1 VTPRPKTREVAA
13 MPDGEPDLWSDDD
26 RLLAELGEAVRAADD
41 VPGRFVDAAKAA
53 FAWRTIDAELA
64 RLSYDSLDDE
74 QTRVVT
80 RADDAAVRALTFM
93 ADRLTIELEI
103 TAESVLGQVVP
114 AQPGQLFVQVG
125 TDQQRTSPIDEVG
138 CFVVEPVPTGPFRLH
153 CRTADGAEVRTGWI
167 TL

>member
-1 VTPRPKTREVAA
+1 
-13 MPDGEPDLWSDDD
+13 MPDAEPDLWSDDE
-26 RLLAELGEAVRAADD
+26 RLLAELREALRAAED
-41 VPGRFVDAAKAA
+41 VPGHFVDAAKTA

-74 QTRVVT
+74 QTRMAT

-103 TAESVLGQVVP
+103 TADSVLGQVVP
-114 AQPGQLFVQVG
+114 AQPGRLFVQLG
-125 TDQQRTSPIDEVG
+125 TGQQHTSPIDEIG
-138 CFVVEPVPTGPFRLH
+138 CFVVEPVPAGPFRLR

>member
-1 VTPRPKTREVAA
+1 
-13 MPDGEPDLWSDDD
+13 MPDPEPDLWSDDE
-26 RLLAELGEAVRAADD
+26 RLLAELTEALRAAEE
-41 VPGRFVDAAKAA
+41 VPGRFVDAAKTA

-74 QTRVVT
+74 QTRMAT
-80 RADDAAVRALTFM
+80 RADDAAIRALTFT

-114 AQPGQLFVQVG
+114 AQPGELLVQIGTGRQL
-125 TDQQRTSPIDEVG
+125 TSPIDEIG
-138 CFVVEPVPTGPFRLH
+138 CFVVEPAPTGPFRLH

>member
-1 VTPRPKTREVAA
+1 
-13 MPDGEPDLWSDDD
+13 MPDAEPDLWSDDE
-26 RLLAELGEAVRAADD
+26 RLFAELTEAVRAGEE

-74 QTRVVT
+74 QTRMAT
-80 RADDAAVRALTFM
+80 RADDAAIRALTFM

-114 AQPGQLFVQVG
+114 AQPGRLRVQIGTGQQL
-125 TDQQRTSPIDEVG
+125 TSPIDEIG
-138 CFVVEPVPTGPFRLH
+138 CFVVEPVPAGPFRLH
-153 CRTADGAEVRTGWI
+153 CQTADGAEARTGWI

>member
-1 VTPRPKTREVAA
+1 
-13 MPDGEPDLWSDDD
+13 MPDAEPDLWSDDE
-26 RLLAELGEAVRAADD
+26 RLLAELTEAVRAADE
-41 VPGRFVDAAKAA
+41 VPGHFVDAAKAA

-74 QTRVVT
+74 QTRMAT
-80 RADDAAVRALTFM
+80 RADEAAVRALTFM
-93 ADRLTIELEI
+93 ADRLTVELEI

-114 AQPGQLFVQVG
+114 AQPGQLLVQIG
-125 TDQQRTSPIDEVG
+125 TGQQLTGSIDEIG

-153 CRTADGAEVRTGWI
+153 CRTAHGDEVRTGWI

>member
-1 VTPRPKTREVAA
+1 MRDAQR
-13 MPDGEPDLWSDDD
+13 DLWNDDE
-26 RLLAELGEAVRAADD
+26 RLFAELTEAVRAAED
-41 VPGRFVDAAKAA
+41 VPGHFVDAAKAV
-53 FAWRTIDAELA
+53 FAWRTVDAELA

-74 QTRVVT
+74 QTRMAT

-103 TAESVLGQVVP
+103 TTESVLGQVVP
-114 AQPGQLFVQVG
+114 AQPGQLLLQAGSGQQV
-125 TDQQRTSPIDEVG
+125 TSPIDEIG
-138 CFVVEPVPTGPFRLH
+138 CFVVEPVPIGPFRLH